1 VPNPKVFRDPVHN
14 LIPFQRDEDGDR
26 LLLALV
32 DSAELQRLR
41 RIRQLGLAHY
51 VFHGAE
57 HSRFGHSLGA
67 MQVARRMLEQI
78 GRHVPLSEAERVPI
92 LAAALLHDVGHGP
105 LSHNAEGLLGLPHE
119 QWSARLIL
127 DPEGEL
133 QPLLASFDP
142 GLPERVAAL
151 VQGKA
156 RPRWLGG
163 VVSGQLDCDRLDYI
177 LRDAWAL
184 GIEVSYD
191 LSRLMGLLSLDSIE
205 DRLLVDARGHDTV
218 EAYLIARHHLYR
230 NVYHHKTTRAA
241 GAMLGAAIRRAV
253 ELVGERPEWARS
265 LAPGLGAALH
275 GEIPEARALRALDDG
290 DLWGALKRWAEDPDP
305 ILRRLASG
313 LVRRRL
319 YKSVQL
325 SRLEPARQEAL
336 LEQARHLLRAAGYDP
351 DFHLLLDRARDQ
363 AYRPYAPDL
372 GREGIFLRWPD
383 ASREISETS
392 GLVRALFQAS
402 EDLRWY
408 VPEELRADLRRLV
421 GATS

>member
-1 VPNPKVFRDPVHN
+1 MPNPKVFRDPVHN